1 MSFYKSAED
10 FYNEMTSTIKDVD
23 TSEHSLIYKSNMPIS
38 MELSY
43 NSMLMDELEKKIYA
57 KSALDNKYYDNL
69 IKRCADMGIERNLA
83 DYASGLVTFRGT
95 SGVTIQ
101 KNFSVATKDGR
112 WYSTYAPVTIDSNGV
127 AKVVVTASE
136 KGSSY
141 NVSVG
146 EICSIVTEYKGV
158 DSVTNEEEI
167 SNGTNDETYEHLYN
181 RYDSRMKEVI
191 TSGNP
196 NYYKLK
202 AQEVDGVGNVIVHE
216 CMNANKENKEGNVL
230 LIISNS
236 NNRKADASLIA
247 KVEEHLEQNRFVGCK
262 INVISVEELI
272 INVSCKID
280 TESNIDTVKTNIISA
295 LNTYFNKLDSKT
307 KYISVSK
314 INAIITNSD
323 SNISDVSELTLNNSI
338 SNINISEGH
347 IPVVGTITISK
358 VV

>member
-10 FYNEMTSTIKDVD
+10 FYGEMTSTIKDVD

-57 KSALDNKYYDNL
+57 KSALDNKYYNNL

-83 DYASGLVTFRGT
+83 DYASGLVTIKGT
-95 SGVTIQ
+95 KGTTIEKDFYVT
-101 KNFSVATKDGR
+101 TKDNR
-112 WYSTYAPVTIDSNGV
+112 WFATTIETTIADNGEIDVLVV
-127 AKVVVTASE
+127 AKE

-141 NVSVG
+141 NIKAG
-146 EICSIVTEYKGV
+146 EICSIVTGYKGI
-158 DSVTNEEEI
+158 DSVTNKNEI
-167 SNGTNDETYEHLYN
+167 SNGTNDETYEHLYS
-181 RYDSRMKEVI
+181 RYDSRMKEVV
-191 TSGNP
+191 TSRNP

-216 CMNANKENKEGNVL
+216 CMSASKENKEGNVL

-247 KVEEHLEQNRFVGCK
+247 KVKEHLEQNRFVGCK